1 MPFTD
6 EVVHR
11 GLDAAGKVARTALL
25 PWGGAE
31 AFLDAYESALRTVT
45 NAQLSAA
52 RSVEFAPAR
61 SLLAS
66 SAHLTRDLGAT
77 HLSGLRWFLDL

>member
-1 MPFTD
+1 MPFMD
-6 EVVHR
+6 EVVER
-11 GLDAAGKVARTALL
+11 ALDAAGKVARTALV

-31 AFLDAYESALRTVT
+31 VFVDTYESAIRAVT
-45 NAQLSAA
+45 DAQLSAA
-52 RSVEFAPAR
+52 RSVQFAPAR

-77 HLSGLRWFLDL
+77 HLSGLRWLLDL